1 MFLHLMYIHI
11 FVTVFIKM
19 DIGTAIQQKK
29 FRSEHEKLIVN
40 LLYTSGWLQA
50 NQVRFFKQYDL
61 SPEQYNVLR
70 ILRGQYPKATSVS
83 LVQERMLDK
92 MSNASRL
99 IDKLKLKGLV
109 SRTTCSNDRRQV
121 DVKITEAGLNLL
133 ETIDKERDDIENLM
147 GTLKIAEA
155 KTLNNLLD
163 KLRTNN
169 K

>member
-1 MFLHLMYIHI
+1 
-11 FVTVFIKM
+11 
-19 DIGTAIQQKK
+19 
-29 FRSEHEKLIVN
+29 
-40 LLYTSGWLQA
+40 
-50 NQVRFFKQYDL
+50 
-61 SPEQYNVLR
+61 YNVLR

-147 GTLKIAEA
+147 GSLKIAEA

-169 K
+169 N